1 MDAGFSYSGFKE
13 GKISNGGLNT
23 SRLDHSW
30 KQKENCFLKLPDDDK
45 NRIVI
50 ERVKLRESM

>member
-30 KQKENCFLKLPDDDK
+30 K
-45 NRIVI
+45 
-50 ERVKLRESM
+50 